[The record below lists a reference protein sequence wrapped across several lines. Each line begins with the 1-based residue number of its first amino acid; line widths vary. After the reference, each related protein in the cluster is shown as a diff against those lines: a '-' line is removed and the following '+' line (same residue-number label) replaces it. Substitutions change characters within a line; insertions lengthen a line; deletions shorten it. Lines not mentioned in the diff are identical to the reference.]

1 VASAAGRRKQA
12 LDGVFRERFLCRRG
26 YRISA
31 PLRIADDADAHSC
44 AAGAGDAKG

>member
-12 LDGVFRERFLCRRG
+12 LDGVFRERFLWQRG

-31 PLRIADDADAHSC
+31 PLRIADDANGR
-44 AAGAGDAKG
+44 AGAE